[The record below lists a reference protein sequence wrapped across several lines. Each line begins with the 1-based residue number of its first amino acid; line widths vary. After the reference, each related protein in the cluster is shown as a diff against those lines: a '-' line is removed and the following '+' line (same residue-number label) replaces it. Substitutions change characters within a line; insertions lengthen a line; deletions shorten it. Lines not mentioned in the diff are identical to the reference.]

1 MSEPH
6 PHPPADPNPAPGHE
20 LTPMESFF
28 DNLFNQ
34 HMVLP
39 QSPEPP
45 PIQGV
50 DDHGAD
56 PA

>member
-1 MSEPH
+1 
-6 PHPPADPNPAPGHE
+6 
-20 LTPMESFF
+20 MESFF